1 MSSRLGLGLGHE
13 RHPLLGKLVLD
24 RTSGRTGVLRAIC
37 PEPETHRVWS
47 TPVLRQVAGP
57 RMAWLVPVGGGVEWT
72 TTPDAIEE
80 ATA

>member
-37 PEPETHRVWS
+37 PEPETRSAWS
-47 TPVLRQVAGP
+47 APAPRQTAGP

-72 TTPDAIEE
+72 TAPEAIEE
-80 ATA
+80 ARA